1 MAGLEKIIK
10 VLKQAPKV
18 VDEVPS
24 LLTILGRA
32 GVPAEAAKI
41 TKPLGKDAALEA
53 VRKIAERSKKAD
65 DWGWKG
71 GKPGEITGTKWK
83 MALDSYN
90 AGRINADDYENVLK
104 SAYGQFEKA
113 ASRGKPVG
121 SRLSELQRLY
131 GYGDGPVQKKLANLE
146 YEDRV
151 GIAEQML
158 EDFYILE
165 KAGVPRRL
173 TGKLQPKLPELM
185 RNSTYQHILRSNTS
199 TKDDI
204 KIGDYA
210 RAFKET
216 YGRYLS
222 EMRPDQQET
231 FLALLPDWSGS
242 LDELAEAAKNL

>member
-1 MAGLEKIIK
+1 MSKGR
-10 VLKQAPKV
+10 VLKMALDEIVGGVKKV
-18 VDEVPS
+18 D
-24 LLTILGRA
+24 LGDLTKKVNVSDR
-32 GVPAEAAKI
+32 V
-41 TKPLGKDAALEA
+41 EA
-53 VRKIAERSKKAD
+53 VKRMLGDAGEAIAEKAD

-71 GKPGEITGTKWK
+71 GKEGEITGTKWK
-83 MALDSYN
+83 RALDSYN
-90 AGRINADDYENVLK
+90 AGRISANDYENVLK
-104 SAYGQFEKA
+104 RAYGQFENA

-121 SRLSELQRLY
+121 ARLAELQRLY

-173 TGKLQPKLPELM
+173 TGQLQPRLPELM
-185 RNSTYQHILRSNTS
+185 RNNTYQHILRSNTS
-199 TKDDI
+199 TKADVG
-204 KIGDYA
+204 IGDYA

-222 EMRPDQQET
+222 GMRPDQQET
-231 FLALLPDWSGS
+231 FLSLLPEWAGS
-242 LDELAEAAKNL
+242 LDELAEAARTI